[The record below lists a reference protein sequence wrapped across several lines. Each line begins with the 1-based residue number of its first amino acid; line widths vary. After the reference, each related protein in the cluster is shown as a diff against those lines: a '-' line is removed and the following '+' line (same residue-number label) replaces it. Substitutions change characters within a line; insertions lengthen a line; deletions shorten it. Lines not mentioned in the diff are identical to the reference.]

1 MAFTRSTA
9 LTLTLTLEQ
18 VKADKAKTD
27 EFRKSLAKLVRPN
40 PNPNPKA

>member
-1 MAFTRSTA
+1 MHIPNPDPNF
-9 LTLTLTLEQ
+9 EQ